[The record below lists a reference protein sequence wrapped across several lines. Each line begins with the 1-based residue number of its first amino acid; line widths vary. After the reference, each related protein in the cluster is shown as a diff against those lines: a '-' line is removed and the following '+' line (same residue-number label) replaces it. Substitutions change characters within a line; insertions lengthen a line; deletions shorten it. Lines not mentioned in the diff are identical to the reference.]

1 MSSFIKD
8 IILNYLAEPAVTSTD
23 MLAEADSILTRTYG
37 RTPVRAMLSH
47 DHEDGDSKSLV
58 TRRLQS

>member
-1 MSSFIKD
+1 MSTFIKD
-8 IILNYLAEPAVTSTD
+8 IIGYLAEPAVTSTD

-47 DHEDGDSKSLV
+47 DHGDGDSSPW
-58 TRRLQS
+58 